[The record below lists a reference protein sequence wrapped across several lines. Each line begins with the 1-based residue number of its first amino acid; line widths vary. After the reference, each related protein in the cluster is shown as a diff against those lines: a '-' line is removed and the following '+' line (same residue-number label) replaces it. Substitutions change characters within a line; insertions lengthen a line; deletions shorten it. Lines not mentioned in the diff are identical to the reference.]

1 MLSLITALSEQ
12 TWELINPL
20 ALCEGPSLPELVSGG
35 LENLVRQSR
44 ELKALA
50 YPNDPEVQADLT
62 ADFADDLEGR
72 DLEIEVLARLAKL
85 PSGSEFERL
94 GGMRGAQKI
103 EG

>member
-12 TWELINPL
+12 TWELIDPL

-85 PSGSEFERL
+85 PSGRSS
-94 GGMRGAQKI
+94 RGSAGCG
-103 EG
+103 ELRR